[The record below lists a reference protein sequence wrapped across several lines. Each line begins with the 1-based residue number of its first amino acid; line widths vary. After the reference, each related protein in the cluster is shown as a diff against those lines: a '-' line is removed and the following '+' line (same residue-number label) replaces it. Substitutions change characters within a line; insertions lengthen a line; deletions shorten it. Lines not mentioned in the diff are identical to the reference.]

1 MRWARGRA
9 WRPLALGLSSQLLE
23 TAEVS
28 YLFCAFY
35 FIYGT
40 DFALW

>member
-1 MRWARGRA
+1 MRWARGRE

-28 YLFCAFY
+28 YLLCACN
-35 FIYGT
+35 FI
-40 DFALW
+40 